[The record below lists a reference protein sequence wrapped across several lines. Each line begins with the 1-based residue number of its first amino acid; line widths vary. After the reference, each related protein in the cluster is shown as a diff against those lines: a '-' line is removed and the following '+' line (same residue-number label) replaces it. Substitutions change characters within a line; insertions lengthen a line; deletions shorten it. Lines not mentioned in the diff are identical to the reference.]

1 LAILE
6 AFCEWK
12 QYLLGADE
20 PVTVYTDHQN
30 LQYFVTTK
38 VWNPRQIRWA
48 QWLANFN
55 FQIVYCPGSRGGKP
69 DALSRRPEYR
79 PEEGATHREETILKP
94 EHFEVSLCHKKE
106 RIQVSLVEGKK
117 RITNRLR
124 IKRLQQ
130 YAIVPTKGSRMAA
143 GHDIYALKD
152 GTIPAQRQMLVDTG
166 IAIGL
171 PRGTYGR
178 LAARSGMASKHGI
191 AVGGRVIDADYTGEI
206 KVILRNHGDTSYKFK
221 AGDRIAQL
229 IVEKIQTHE
238 AMEIDNL
245 NDTGRGTQ
253 GFGSS
258 DLGPKRL
265 IACEELKV
273 KMCFLNPDPQDNSYF
288 DEEDIHTHSSLRDEI
303 TMLSNAMIA
312 AIQMQTMDDSFL
324 DRIRTAGKE
333 DDTWMARKGELHW
346 LKERREA
353 LPNQWE
359 LEDGLL
365 YYKGR
370 LFVPSKE
377 ELLTE
382 IAKGCHDSKV
392 AGHLGQEKT
401 IELVTRNF
409 HWEKL
414 SEWIKDYVRSC
425 DECQHNKSPRHAKY
439 GLLQPL
445 EVPYAAWTSI
455 SVDFITQLP
464 ESQEQTQ
471 IMVVVDRFTK
481 MAHFIGLATNATAK
495 HMADTFLKEVWKLH
509 GLPSEIV

>member
-1 LAILE
+1 
-6 AFCEWK
+6 
-12 QYLLGADE
+12 
-20 PVTVYTDHQN
+20 V
-30 LQYFVTTK
+30 
-38 VWNPRQIRWA
+38 
-48 QWLANFN
+48 
-55 FQIVYCPGSRGGKP
+55 
-69 DALSRRPEYR
+69 
-79 PEEGATHREETILKP
+79 EE
-94 EHFEVSLCHKKE
+94 
-106 RIQVSLVEGKK
+106 KK
-117 RITNRLR
+117 RITHWLR
-124 IKRLQQ
+124 IKRLQRN
-130 YAIVPTKGSRMAA
+130 AIVSTKGSRITA
-143 GHDIYALKD
+143 GHDIHALRD

-178 LAARSGMASKHGI
+178 LAARSGMAGKHGI
-191 AVGGRVIDADYTGEI
+191 AVGGGVIDADYTRQI
-206 KVILRNHGDTSYKFK
+206 KVILRNHGDTSYEFK
-221 AGDRIAQL
+221 AGDRIVQL
-229 IVEKIQTHE
+229 IVEKIQTHD

-245 NDTGRGTQ
+245 DDTERRTQ

-258 DLGPKRL
+258 DLDPKRL
-265 IACEELKV
+265 IVCEELKV
-273 KMCFLNPDPQDNSYF
+273 KMCFLNLDPQGNSYF

-303 TMLSNAMIA
+303 TMLSSTMIA

-324 DRIRTAGKE
+324 NRIRAAGKE
-333 DDTWMARKGELHW
+333 DNTWMARKGELHR

-353 LPNQWE
+353 LPKPWK

-382 IAKGCHDSKV
+382 IAKGCYDLKV
-392 AGHLGQEKT
+392 ARHFRQEKT
-401 IELVTRNF
+401 IVLVTRNF

-414 SEWIKDYVRSC
+414 SEWINDYVRSC
-425 DECQHNKSPRHAKY
+425 DEFQHNKSPRHAKY

-464 ESQEQTQ
+464 ESQGQTQ

-481 MAHFIGLATNATAK
+481 MAHFIGLATNTTAK
-495 HMADTFLKEVWKLH
+495 DVADTFLKEVWKLH
-509 GLPSEIV
+509 GLPTEIVSDMDAKFSGEFWESLCKALGIKRRMSTAYHPQTDRQTEGTKQVLEGYLRNFFNYDQNDWYQMLLLAEYAYNNSKASAHKITPFSPTTGSIHKPSG